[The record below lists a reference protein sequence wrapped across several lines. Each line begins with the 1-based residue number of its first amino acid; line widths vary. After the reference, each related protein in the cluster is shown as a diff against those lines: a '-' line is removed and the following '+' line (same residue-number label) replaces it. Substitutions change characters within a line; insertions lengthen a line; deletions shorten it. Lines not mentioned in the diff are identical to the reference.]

1 MLRKIA
7 SCLFALLFLVGLGV
21 LTYPTI
27 SNQWNTYR
35 QNQLISTYQETVA
48 AMTPEDFSKEWEQA
62 NALNATITENNI
74 YGDVF
79 GEDEED
85 NEMSAYRQ
93 VLNIRGDGIMGYL
106 TIPKINVKLSIYH
119 GTADSVLQTGVGHL
133 NGTSLPIGGKGTHSV
148 LAAHR
153 GLPSSKLFT
162 DVDQLEEGDVFYIKV
177 LDETLAYQVD
187 QILPMVESTDMDT
200 LSEALAI
207 DDNEDYV
214 SLFTCTPYGVNTHR
228 LIVRG
233 TRIPYEPTEITDD
246 NTPAS
251 VVVEAVKDYYMLYLM
266 AGLVVALIL
275 ILLLRL
281 IFRRKRN
288 KGVKED
294 S

>member
-7 SCLFALLFLVGLGV
+7 SYLFALLFLVGLGV

-93 VLNIRGDGIMGYL
+93 ALNIRGDGIMGYL

-246 NTPAS
+246 NTPAG
-251 VVVEAVKDYYMLYLM
+251 VVVEAVKDYYMLYLI

>member
-7 SCLFALLFLVGLGV
+7 SYLFALLFLVGLGV

-48 AMTPEDFSKEWEQA
+48 AMTPEDFSTEWEQA

-93 VLNIRGDGIMGYL
+93 ALNIRGDGIMGYL

-133 NGTSLPIGGKGTHSV
+133 NGTSLPIGGQGTHSV

-246 NTPAS
+246 NTPAG
-251 VVVEAVKDYYMLYLM
+251 VVVEAVKDYYMLYLI

>member
-7 SCLFALLFLVGLGV
+7 SYLFALLFLVGLGV

-93 VLNIRGDGIMGYL
+93 ALNIRGDGIMGYL

-162 DVDQLEEGDVFYIKV
+162 DVDQLEDGDVFYIKV

-251 VVVEAVKDYYMLYLM
+251 VVVEAVKDYYMLYLI

>member
-1 MLRKIA
+1 MPRKIA
-7 SCLFALLFLVGLGV
+7 RCLFALLFLVGLGV

-35 QNQLISTYQETVA
+35 QSQLISSYQETVA
-48 AMTPEDFSKEWEQA
+48 AMSPEDFSAEWTQA
-62 NALNATITENNI
+62 NTFNATITHNDI

-79 GEDEED
+79 GEDLEN
-85 NEMSAYRQ
+85 NEQSDYRQ
-93 VLNIRGDGIMGYL
+93 TLNIRGDGIMGYL

-119 GTADSVLQTGVGHL
+119 GTSDSVLQTGVGHL
-133 NGTSLPIGGKGTHSV
+133 NGTSLPIGGQGTHCV

-162 DVDQLEEGDVFYIKV
+162 DIDQLEEGDMFYIRV
-177 LDETLAYQVD
+177 LDETLAYQVE

-200 LSEALAI
+200 LSKALAI

-233 TRIPYEPTEITDD
+233 HRVPYEPEEITDD
-246 NTPAS
+246 NAPAA
-251 VVVEAVKDYYMLYLM
+251 VVVDAVKNYYMLYLI
-266 AGLVVALIL
+266 AGLAIALVL

-281 IFRRKRN
+281 IFARKN
-288 KGVKED
+288 KKGVKED

>member
-7 SCLFALLFLVGLGV
+7 SYLFALLFLVGLGV

-48 AMTPEDFSKEWEQA
+48 AMTPEDFSTEWEQA

-93 VLNIRGDGIMGYL
+93 ALNIRGDGIMGYL

-246 NTPAS
+246 NTPAG
-251 VVVEAVKDYYMLYLM
+251 VVVEAVKDYYMLYLI

>member
-7 SCLFALLFLVGLGV
+7 SYLFALLFLVGLGV

-48 AMTPEDFSKEWEQA
+48 AMTPEDFSTEWEQA

-74 YGDVF
+74 HGDVF

-93 VLNIRGDGIMGYL
+93 ALNIRGDGIMGYL

-133 NGTSLPIGGKGTHSV
+133 NGTSLPIGGQGTHSV

-246 NTPAS
+246 NTPAG
-251 VVVEAVKDYYMLYLM
+251 VVVEAVKDYYMLYLI

>member
-7 SCLFALLFLVGLGV
+7 SYLFALLFLVGLGV

-48 AMTPEDFSKEWEQA
+48 AMTPEDFSTEWEQA

-93 VLNIRGDGIMGYL
+93 ALNIRGDGIMGYL

-133 NGTSLPIGGKGTHSV
+133 NGTSLPIGGQGTHSV

-162 DVDQLEEGDVFYIKV
+162 DVDQLEEGDVFYIKM

-246 NTPAS
+246 NTPAG
-251 VVVEAVKDYYMLYLM
+251 VVVEAVKDYYMLYLI